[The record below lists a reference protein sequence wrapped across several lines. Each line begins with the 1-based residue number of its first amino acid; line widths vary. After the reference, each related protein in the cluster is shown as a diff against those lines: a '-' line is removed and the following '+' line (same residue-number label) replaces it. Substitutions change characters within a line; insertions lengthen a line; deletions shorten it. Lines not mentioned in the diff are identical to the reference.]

1 MDGLDVLA
9 ALYILAQT
17 DKMEERM
24 DGYASGRRSAEQ
36 KKGRSLEELY
46 RGSKECQVAKE
57 GRIEGIKTRSHKLKV
72 VDRMR

>member
-1 MDGLDVLA
+1 MCWLRCM
-9 ALYILAQT
+9 YWRKQT
-17 DKMEERM
+17 RLKEDMRVDEEWL
-24 DGYASGRRSAEQ
+24 SKRRE
-36 KKGRSLEELY
+36 GVLEELY